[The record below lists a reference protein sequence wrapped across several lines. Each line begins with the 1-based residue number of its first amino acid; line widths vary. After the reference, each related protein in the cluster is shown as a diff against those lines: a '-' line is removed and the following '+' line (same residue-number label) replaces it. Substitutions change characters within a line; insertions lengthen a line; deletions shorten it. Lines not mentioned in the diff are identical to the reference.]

1 MFKPPHSVGKQT
13 FVLSADSESLALT
26 LRHRLGELNRRR
38 LLPII
43 ERVLGELDVPG
54 RQIRIER
61 LEVDLGLLTPAR
73 FEEETPERFYR
84 ELRRALE
91 EALSGLGDEPS
102 GGAASRT
109 EAASRLELLEQYLV
123 RGTLPFWAAR
133 SSDASLESL
142 VLELAASDPEGLV
155 TLVRRLGRRTRVL
168 ERIVLRFGESLL
180 RRLLQLLS
188 PEHAALI
195 LAYTLDL
202 RTVHRVEPVLPL
214 SDAQFS
220 RLVWLLVLSYLVRD
234 AGSQFNRKSFTRSL
248 LEGMAENEGLSYA
261 ELIRTIHHGLLKTG
275 KSRPIKSS
283 LPAVLRELIREL
295 EPADAPRVMEPAR
308 RDARRSRSHT
318 GAGGSD
324 DAARDEVAAEENST
338 GPATSDEATAEES
351 LTGLASFDETASGAG
366 ARATHA
372 ESTDVPGPE
381 AAPTADTNPGLA
393 LLEQY
398 LSGRERFA
406 GGVPS
411 GEELAELRGLFRRPG
426 ARDAARA
433 VRLIRR
439 AARRPVPSRAGIV
452 ERLLRVFT
460 LSELLAALAPGWGQD
475 LAQLSELL
483 IAVLARDAATAP
495 AGRERASRAAVLESV
510 LHDSWKGANPAE
522 LLRRVLETAA
532 ARACVSPSSLKKS
545 LADELGRAGESRGV
559 SDSGSV
565 GERGRAAWRFG
576 DSFARA
582 LEEFRQ
588 GLPEA
593 GGARRNFSEQDFSR
607 QDSFRQDFS
616 RQVSSRQYFSPQ
628 VFSRYEV
635 LEALHYYLRYGLL
648 PWGAVLRDAG
658 LTVEGAFS
666 SLPELPSALLR
677 ALLTRAN
684 PEEQLRAVLNVVR
697 SLDADGLARLL
708 QRLLPQADGADGP
721 LRASISTF
729 ASEAADRQLF
739 YARLVSA
746 LLDGRP
752 LDLEELSA
760 PGTAPAAGDEDVAPP
775 EAAHLLKSAAGA
787 HLLKSALAD
796 RLRFGDAPDAGT
808 RPTDLRATAAQSTVA
823 QLTTAELLQTLATE
837 HPEEARHFLGAV
849 GRVDGLRAALV
860 RRSRPPESDL
870 VLRLLHGRG
879 ADTLDALARSFAR
892 IPAPYRLRSGEEVR
906 LAIFDEALRT
916 PRGELLTESFFG
928 RVLRR
933 LFELPLS
940 EHVGKAL
947 LREAGAW
954 AGREGLPA
962 EHAAAFTAALHEA
975 AAGGAS
981 TAGEP
986 GEAVAGPASSSDV
999 SASRSDAAAREEVFA
1014 FLLGESRVS
1023 KIRDDDAR
1031 PGPGETRTEALPRD
1045 ALLHEL
1051 EVMLE
1056 ESPRE
1061 VCDFISQHLGDRL
1074 RRESWVRL
1082 LPESTLVRLSYL
1094 LEPRKHHALLDAAEV
1109 LGSAWSEV
1117 APPGHPSLA
1126 GREVLWD
1133 FLLTFLASNAEPNR
1147 STVRLVAAF
1156 FRYLAARYLTA
1167 APGASDGLSVGTN
1180 MLDHAERQARA
1191 AGRHGLLTLL
1201 RNDGAHLLAPWE
1213 SSASSA
1219 PIRPRGQEAA
1229 PPRRRPEPARRDPG
1243 ARPGRARAAFG
1254 MDGAGEEPEAEE
1266 TLYIDNA
1273 GLVLT
1278 GPFIPRLFESL
1289 DLLGTDEKG
1298 VPRMRDRDAASR
1310 GVHLLQYLVDGRTD
1324 APEPQLVLNKILC
1337 GLVTGTPVAGEVEL
1351 TDLERETCGRLLKSM
1366 IANWKAI
1373 ENTSVAGLQ
1382 ETFLRREGRL
1392 ERTGAGWK
1400 LKVQR
1405 KTLDVLVDQI
1415 PWSISV
1421 LRQRWM
1427 PQPLYVTW

>member
-13 FVLSADSESLALT
+13 IVLSADSESLALT
-26 LRHRLGELNRRR
+26 LRHRLGDLNRRR

-91 EALSGLGDEPS
+91 EALRGVGNEP
-102 GGAASRT
+102 AAAPAATPAAPASRT
-109 EAASRLELLEQYLV
+109 EAAARLELLEQYLV

-155 TLVRRLGRRTRVL
+155 ALVRRLGRRTRVL

-180 RRLLQLLS
+180 RRLLHLLS

-214 SDAQFS
+214 SDGQFA

-234 AGSQFNRKSFTRSL
+234 AGSQFNRKSFTKSL
-248 LEGMAENEGLSYA
+248 LAGMAENEGLSYA

-275 KSRPIKSS
+275 ESRPIKSS

-295 EPADAPRVMEPAR
+295 ESRDAQGVTDPAR
-308 RDARRSRSHT
+308 DEQRARSHAEAV
-318 GAGGSD
+318 G
-324 DAARDEVAAEENST
+324 DAARDEATAEQNSTSVAPVAEAAAEESPT
-338 GPATSDEATAEES
+338 GPAP
-351 LTGLASFDETASGAG
+351 FDETAAGTGAL
-366 ARATHA
+366 ATRPEPTDGTVT
-372 ESTDVPGPE
+372 ES
-381 AAPTADTNPGLA
+381 APTAGGEPGLS
-393 LLEQY
+393 LLERY
-398 LSGRERFA
+398 LTSWERFSV
-406 GGVPS
+406 GVTS
-411 GEELAELRGLFRRPG
+411 GEELTELRGLFRRLS

-439 AARRPVPSRAGIV
+439 AARRPVPGRAVII

-460 LSELLAALAPGWGQD
+460 PTELLAALAPEWRQD
-475 LAQLSELL
+475 LARLAELL
-483 IAVLARDAATAP
+483 NAVLARDAALAP
-495 AGRERASRAAVLESV
+495 AARERGCRAAVLELV
-510 LHDSWKGANPAE
+510 LHDSRRGASPAE
-522 LLRRVLETAA
+522 LLRLAVESAA
-532 ARACVSPSSLKKS
+532 ARAGLSPSSLRKS
-545 LADELGRAGESRGV
+545 LAEELGREGDPAGV
-559 SDSGSV
+559 S
-565 GERGRAAWRFG
+565 ERGRAARRFG

-582 LEEFRQ
+582 LEEFRHAS
-588 GLPEA
+588 PEA
-593 GGARRNFSEQDFSR
+593 RDARRDFSEQDFSE
-607 QDSFRQDFS
+607 QDFT
-616 RQVSSRQYFSPQ
+616 RQYFSPR

-635 LEALHYYLRYGLL
+635 LEALRYYLRYGVL

-666 SLPELPSALLR
+666 SLPELPPALLR

-684 PEEQLRAVLNVVR
+684 PDEQLRAVLNVVR
-697 SLDADGLARLL
+697 SLHADGLAKLL
-708 QRLLPQADGADGP
+708 QRLLPRADDVVGADGP
-721 LRASISTF
+721 LRASISAF

-739 YARLVSA
+739 YARLISA

-760 PGTAPAAGDEDVAPP
+760 PGTAHAADVTPP
-775 EAAHLLKSAAGA
+775 DAVTDVDTADTGAHFLRSAAGA

-796 RLRFGDAPDAGT
+796 RLRFGDAQGA
-808 RPTDLRATAAQSTVA
+808 RAAELQATAAQSNVA
-823 QLTTAELLQTLATE
+823 QLTTAELLQTLVTE
-837 HPEEARHFLGAV
+837 HAEEARHFLRAL

-860 RRSRPPESDL
+860 RQSRPPQTDL
-870 VLRLLHGRG
+870 VLRLLHGRA

-892 IPAPYRLRSGEEVR
+892 IPAPYRLRSEEEVR

-916 PRGELLTESFFG
+916 PRGELLTESFFA

-940 EHVGKAL
+940 EHVSKAL

-962 EHAAAFTAALHEA
+962 EHASAFAAALHAA

-981 TAGEP
+981 TAAELGAA
-986 GEAVAGPASSSDV
+986 GAVSASYPDAA
-999 SASRSDAAAREEVFA
+999 ASRSDAAAREVVFA

-1023 KIRDDDAR
+1023 KAQHDDDAR
-1031 PGPGETRTEALPRD
+1031 PGIGETRAQALPRD

-1051 EVMLE
+1051 ELMLE

-1074 RRESWVRL
+1074 LRESWVRL

-1133 FLLTFLASNAEPNR
+1133 FLLTFLASNTEPNR

-1180 MLDHAERQARA
+1180 MLDQAERQARA
-1191 AGRHGLLTLL
+1191 AGRHGLVTLL

-1219 PIRPRGQEAA
+1219 PLRPHGTEAA
-1229 PPRRRPEPARRDPG
+1229 PPRQRPGPREPG
-1243 ARPGRARAAFG
+1243 ARPSRARTAFG

-1266 TLYIDNA
+1266 TLYIANA

-1289 DLLGTDEKG
+1289 DLLGADEKG
-1298 VPRMRDRDAASR
+1298 VPRLRDRDAASR
-1310 GVHLLQYLVDGRTD
+1310 AVHMLQYLVDGRTD

-1337 GLVTGTPVAGEVEL
+1337 GLGTGTPVAGEVEL
-1351 TDLERETCGRLLKSM
+1351 TERERETCGQLLKSM
-1366 IANWKAI
+1366 LANWKAI
-1373 ENTSVAGLQ
+1373 ENTSVAGLR